1 MCLSK
6 LKCVVS
12 ILLLS
17 CFVVQA
23 QQELSLEAIYNSSKY
38 NSEYQSQVF
47 WISNGDAYI
56 TIASNANGENQLVK
70 HLSKNNESSVFLSSE
85 ALTPTGAT
93 KALNVEAFTL
103 SEDQS
108 KVLIFTNSSKVWRSN
123 TKGDY
128 WLYDFK
134 QSTLS
139 QIGKQF
145 PASSLM
151 FAKFSNDNL
160 KVAYVHDFNIYSEN
174 ISTGE
179 TQQLTSDGSTTL
191 INGTFDWVYEE
202 EFGMRDGFAWSPEDD
217 HIAFWQLDASHTG
230 TFYMINTTDSL
241 YSKPI
246 PIQYPKVGQP
256 PSKTKV
262 GVINT
267 KDGSMH
273 WIPIPGNPVQHYLP
287 GMQWINEDM
296 LLIQQLNRKQNQLIV
311 YSYQVDS
318 RKLEKV
324 YTENHNAWVDLR
336 YPDVSSNHWGGNDL
350 FLTDSNT
357 SFLRMTETDTWRK
370 VYKIDIASGE
380 KTLLTPGE
388 YDVAA
393 IYALSDRD
401 LYFSASPDIPTQ
413 RYLYR
418 VPLNGNGKIKRI
430 TPQNF
435 RGINTYEI
443 SPNGKYAIHKHT
455 NTETPSSSQLVRLPG
470 HQRVSTLVTNNRLKE
485 ALAEL
490 DLPTTSF
497 FKVTTEEGIQI
508 DGRITKPVDFDSNKK
523 YPIVFNVY
531 GEPWGQ
537 LATDSWIGMF
547 DIYLAN
553 KGFVIIK
560 MDNRGTP
567 SLKGS
572 DWRKSIYKKVGII
585 NTKDQALAAEQVLKW
600 PFVDE
605 NRISV
610 WGWSGGGSMT
620 LNLMFKYPELY
631 QTGISIA
638 PVSNQLFYNNVY
650 QERYMGLSTE
660 NMDAYVAGSPAAY
673 AENLKGH
680 LLLIH
685 GTGDDN
691 VHYQNAEYLI
701 NELIRSNK
709 QFDMM
714 SYPNRSHGIYEGEN
728 TSLHLY
734 TLISNYLLEHNK
746 E

>member
-1 MCLSK
+1 MSLLKFKNLLS
-6 LKCVVS
+6 V
-12 ILLLS
+12 LLLS
-17 CFVVQA
+17 CFIVQS
-23 QQELSLEAIYNSSKY
+23 QEKLSLESIYASSKY
-38 NSEYQSQVF
+38 KSDYQSQVF
-47 WISNGDAYI
+47 WISEGDAYI
-56 TIASNANGENQLVK
+56 TVASNSNGESQLIK
-70 HLSKNNESSVFLSSE
+70 HRSKDNKSSVFLSAD
-85 ALTPTGAT
+85 ALTPVGTK
-93 KALNVEAFTL
+93 KALDVEAFRL
-103 SEDQS
+103 SQDQS

-134 QSTLS
+134 KSELS

-151 FAKFSNDNL
+151 FAKFSSDNH
-160 KVAYVHDFNIYSEN
+160 KVAYVHDFNIYIEN
-174 ISTGE
+174 LDTGV
-179 TQQLTSDGSTTL
+179 TQQLTTNGSTTH

-202 EFGMRDGFAWSPEDD
+202 EFGMRDGFSWSPNDG

-246 PIQYPKVGQP
+246 PIQYPKVGQS
-256 PSKTKV
+256 PSETKV
-262 GVINT
+262 GVINS
-267 KDGSMH
+267 KDGTLH
-273 WIPIPGNPVQHYLP
+273 WIPIPGDPIQHYLP
-287 GMQWINEDM
+287 GMQWVNENL
-296 LLIQQLNRKQNQLIV
+296 LLIQQLNRKQNQLII
-311 YSYQVDS
+311 YSYRIDTG
-318 RKLEKV
+318 KLNKV
-324 YTENHNAWVDLR
+324 YTENHKAWVDLR
-336 YPDVSSNHWGGNDL
+336 YPDVSSNHWDGNDL
-350 FLTDSNT
+350 LLTDSNT
-357 SFLRMTETDTWRK
+357 AFLRMAETDSWRK
-370 VYKIDIASGE
+370 VYKINIDSGE
-380 KTLLTPGE
+380 KTLLTSGE
-388 YDVAA
+388 YDVAT

-401 LYFSASPDIPTQ
+401 LYFSASPKDATQ
-413 RYLYR
+413 RYLYS
-418 VPLNGNGKIKRI
+418 VPLNGKGKLKRI
-430 TPQNF
+430 TPEDY

-455 NTETPSSSQLVRLPG
+455 NTETPTTSRLVRLPG
-470 HQRVSTLVTNNRLKE
+470 HQIVSTLVTNKQLKE
-485 ALAEL
+485 QLAEL
-490 DLPTTSF
+490 ELPTTSF
-497 FKVTTEEGIQI
+497 FKVTTKEGIQI
-508 DGRITKPVDFDSNKK
+508 DGRITKPADFDPDKK

-553 KGFVIIK
+553 QGFVIVK

-572 DWRKSIYKKVGII
+572 EWRKSIYKKVGVI
-585 NTKDQALAAEQVLKW
+585 NTRDQALAAEQVLEW
-600 PFVDE
+600 PFVDKDKV
-605 NRISV
+605 SV

-620 LNLMFKYPELY
+620 LNLMFKHPELY

-638 PVSNQLFYNNVY
+638 PVSNQLLYNNVY

-660 NMDAYVAGSPAAY
+660 NMEDYIAGSPVTY
-673 AENLKGH
+673 AKDLQGN
-680 LLLIH
+680 LLLVH

-701 NELIRSNK
+701 NELIRNNK

-734 TLISNYLLEHNK
+734 TLITNYLLEHNK
-746 E
+746 

>member
-1 MCLSK
+1 MSL
-6 LKCVVS
+6 LKFKNLVS
-12 ILLLS
+12 VLLLS
-17 CFVVQA
+17 CFIVQS
-23 QQELSLEAIYNSSKY
+23 QEKPSLESIYASSQY
-38 NSEYQSQVF
+38 RSDYQSQVF
-47 WISNGDAYI
+47 WISGGDAYI
-56 TIASNANGENQLVK
+56 TVASNANGESQLIK
-70 HLSKNNESSVFLSSE
+70 HKSKDNNSSVFLSAD
-85 ALTPTGAT
+85 ALTPEGTK
-93 KALNVEAFTL
+93 KALDVEAFRL
-103 SEDQS
+103 SKDQT

-134 QSTLS
+134 QSKLS

-151 FAKFSNDNL
+151 FAKFSSDNH
-160 KVAYVHDFNIYSEN
+160 KVAYVQDFNIYIEN
-174 ISTGE
+174 IDTGV
-179 TQQLTSDGSTTL
+179 TQQLTTSGSTTH

-202 EFGMRDGFAWSPEDD
+202 EFGMRDGFSWSPDD
-217 HIAFWQLDASHTG
+217 EHIAFWQLDASHTG

-262 GVINT
+262 GIINT
-267 KDGSMH
+267 KDGAIH
-273 WIPIPGNPVQHYLP
+273 WIPIPGDPIQHYIP
-287 GMQWINEDM
+287 GMQWVNEDM
-296 LLIQQLNRKQNQLIV
+296 LLIQQLNRKQNQLII
-311 YSYQVDS
+311 YSYQIDTG
-318 RKLEKV
+318 KLKKV
-324 YTENHNAWVDLR
+324 YTENHRAWVDLR

-350 FLTDSNT
+350 LLTDSNT
-357 SFLRMTETDTWRK
+357 AFLRMAETDSWRK
-370 VYKIDIASGE
+370 VYKINIDSGK
-380 KTLLTPGE
+380 KTLLTPGA
-388 YDVAA
+388 YDVATV
-393 IYALSDRD
+393 YALSDRE
-401 LYFSASPDIPTQ
+401 LYFSASPKDATQ
-413 RYLYR
+413 RYLYS
-418 VPLNGNGKIKRI
+418 VPLNGKGKLKRI
-430 TPQNF
+430 TPEDY

-443 SPNGKYAIHKHT
+443 SPNGKFAIHEHT
-455 NTETPSSSQLVRLPG
+455 NTESPTTSRLIRLPS
-470 HQRVSTLVTNNRLKE
+470 HQIVSTLVTNEQLKE
-485 ALAEL
+485 KLAEL
-490 DLPTTSF
+490 DLPITSF

-508 DGRITKPVDFDSNKK
+508 DGRITKPADFDPEKK
-523 YPIVFNVY
+523 YPIIFNVY

-547 DIYLAN
+547 DIYLASR
-553 KGFVIIK
+553 GFVIIK

-572 DWRKSIYKKVGII
+572 EWRKSIYKKVGVI
-585 NTKDQALAAEQVLKW
+585 NTRDQALAAEQVLKW
-600 PFVDE
+600 PFVDTD
-605 NRISV
+605 RVSV

-620 LNLMFKYPELY
+620 LNLMFKYPKLY
-631 QTGISIA
+631 QTGISVA
-638 PVSNQLFYNNVY
+638 PVSNQLLYNNVY

-660 NMDAYVAGSPAAY
+660 NMEDYIKGSPITY
-673 AENLKGH
+673 AKNLKGD

-691 VHYQNAEYLI
+691 VHYQNTEYLI
-701 NELIRSNK
+701 NELIRNNI

-746 E
+746 

>member
-1 MCLSK
+1 MSLLNFK
-6 LKCVVS
+6 NLVS
-12 ILLLS
+12 VLLLS
-17 CFVVQA
+17 CFIVQS
-23 QQELSLEAIYNSSKY
+23 QEKPSLEAIYASSQY
-38 NSEYQSQVF
+38 RSDYQSQVF
-47 WISNGDAYI
+47 WISGGDAYI
-56 TIASNANGENQLVK
+56 TVASNANGENQLIK
-70 HLSKNNESSVFLSSE
+70 HKSKDNNSSVFLSAD
-85 ALTPTGAT
+85 ALTPEGTK
-93 KALNVEAFTL
+93 KALDVEAFRL
-103 SEDQS
+103 SKDQT

-134 QSTLS
+134 QSKLS

-151 FAKFSNDNL
+151 FAKFSSDNL
-160 KVAYVHDFNIYSEN
+160 KVAYVQDFNIYIEN
-174 ISTGE
+174 TNTGV
-179 TQQLTSDGSTTL
+179 TQQLTTSGSTTH

-202 EFGMRDGFAWSPEDD
+202 EFGMRDGFSWSPNDE

-262 GVINT
+262 GIINT
-267 KDGSMH
+267 IDGAIH
-273 WIPIPGNPVQHYLP
+273 WIPIPGDPIQHYIP
-287 GMQWINEDM
+287 GMQWVNEDM
-296 LLIQQLNRKQNQLIV
+296 LLIQQLNRKQNQLII
-311 YSYQVDS
+311 YSYQIDTG
-318 RKLEKV
+318 KLKKV
-324 YTENHNAWVDLR
+324 YTENHRAWVDLR

-350 FLTDSNT
+350 LLTDSNT
-357 SFLRMTETDTWRK
+357 AFLRMAETDSWRK
-370 VYKIDIASGE
+370 VYKIKIDSGK
-380 KTLLTPGE
+380 KTLLTPGA
-388 YDVAA
+388 YDVATV
-393 IYALSDRD
+393 YALSDHE
-401 LYFSASPDIPTQ
+401 LYFSASPKDATQ
-413 RYLYR
+413 RYLYS
-418 VPLNGNGKIKRI
+418 VQLNGKGKLKRI
-430 TPQNF
+430 TPEDY

-443 SPNGKYAIHKHT
+443 SPSGKYAIHEHT
-455 NTETPSSSQLVRLPG
+455 NTESPTTSRLIRLPS
-470 HQRVSTLVTNNRLKE
+470 HQNVSTLVTNEQLKE
-485 ALAEL
+485 KLAEL
-490 DLPTTSF
+490 DLPITSF

-508 DGRITKPVDFDSNKK
+508 DGRITKPADFDPEKK
-523 YPIVFNVY
+523 YPIIFNVY

-547 DIYLAN
+547 DIYLASR
-553 KGFVIIK
+553 GFVIIK

-572 DWRKSIYKKVGII
+572 EWRKSIYKKVGVI
-585 NTKDQALAAEQVLKW
+585 NTRDQALAAEQVLKW
-600 PFVDE
+600 PFVDTD
-605 NRISV
+605 RVSV

-620 LNLMFKYPELY
+620 LNLMFKYPKLY
-631 QTGISIA
+631 QTGISVA
-638 PVSNQLFYNNVY
+638 PVSNQLLYNNVY

-660 NMDAYVAGSPAAY
+660 NMEDYIKGSPITY
-673 AENLKGH
+673 AKNLKGD

-691 VHYQNAEYLI
+691 VHYQNTEYLI
-701 NELIRSNK
+701 NELIRNNI

-746 E
+746 

>member
-1 MCLSK
+1 M
-6 LKCVVS
+6 
-12 ILLLS
+12 
-17 CFVVQA
+17 VQS
-23 QQELSLEAIYNSSKY
+23 QEELSLEAIFNSSRY
-38 NSEYQSQVF
+38 RSEYQSPVF
-47 WISNGDAYI
+47 WISKGDAYI
-56 TIASNANGENQLVK
+56 TIATSANGEKQLIK
-70 HLSKNNESSVFLSSE
+70 HKSKNDDTSVFLSSE
-85 ALTPTGAT
+85 ALTPSGAT
-93 KALNVEAFTL
+93 RAIDVEAFSL
-103 SEDQS
+103 SDDQT

-128 WLYDFK
+128 WVYDFK
-134 QSTLS
+134 QSKLS
-139 QIGKQF
+139 QIGKEF

-151 FAKFSNDNL
+151 FAKFSSDNL
-160 KVAYVHDFNIYSEN
+160 KVAYVHDFDVYTEN
-174 ISTGE
+174 LSTGE
-179 TQQLTSDGSTTL
+179 IQQLTVDGSTTH

-202 EFGMRDGFAWSPEDD
+202 EFGMRDGFSWSPDD
-217 HIAFWQLDASHTG
+217 QRIAFWQLDASHTG
-230 TFYMINTTDSL
+230 TFYMINNTDSV

-262 GVINT
+262 GIINIT
-267 KDGSMH
+267 DGAIH
-273 WIPIPGNPVQHYLP
+273 WIPVPGDPVQHYLP
-287 GMQWINEDM
+287 GMQWVNEDL

-318 RKLEKV
+318 GKLEKV
-324 YTENHNAWVDLR
+324 YTEKHSAWVDLR
-336 YPDVSSNHWGGNDL
+336 YPDASSNQWDGNDL
-350 FLTDSNT
+350 LLTDSN
-357 SFLRMTETDTWRK
+357 SAFLRMTETGDWRH
-370 VYKIDIASGE
+370 VYKINIVTGE
-380 KTLLTPGE
+380 KTLLTPGD
-388 YDVAA
+388 YDVAT

-401 LYFSASPDIPTQ
+401 LYFSASPNNATQ
-413 RYLYR
+413 RYLYS
-418 VPLNGNGKIKRI
+418 VPLSGKGKLKRI
-430 TPQNF
+430 TPESF
-435 RGINTYEI
+435 RGINTYKI

-455 NTETPSSSQLVRLPG
+455 NTETPTTSRLVRLPG
-470 HQRVSTLVTNNRLKE
+470 HQSVTTLVSNEHLKGE
-485 ALAEL
+485 LAKL
-490 DLPTTSF
+490 QLPTTSF
-497 FKVTTEEGIQI
+497 FKVTTSEGIQV
-508 DGRITKPVDFDSNKK
+508 DGRITKPVNFDPAKK

-547 DIYLAN
+547 DVYLAS

-572 DWRKSIYKKVGII
+572 DWRKSIYKKVGVI
-585 NTKDQALAAEQVLKW
+585 NTRDQALAAEQVLEW
-600 PFVDE
+600 PFVDKE
-605 NRISV
+605 RISV

-650 QERYMGLSTE
+650 QERYMGLSKD
-660 NMDAYVAGSPAAY
+660 NMEDFIAGSPATY
-673 AENLKGH
+673 AENLQGD

-714 SYPNRSHGIYEGEN
+714 SYPNRSHGIYEGKN

-746 E
+746 